1 MFSINLFQKR
11 FNIASVVCYY
21 FWKIGRL
28 LKAKEKTEASSVVRE
43 IEKGCCKR
51 KCIGD
56 IPVRYV
62 TKKREEFWLKTIQ
75 ERNEV
80 ITNAIASRSD
90 GRLQLNDVSET
101 ICAKA
106 WCTVHGFSISR

>member
-62 TKKREEFWLKTIQ
+62 TKKREEFWSKTIQ

-80 ITNAIASRSD
+80 ITTPLPAEVMAVY
-90 GRLQLNDVSET
+90 G
-101 ICAKA
+101 
-106 WCTVHGFSISR
+106 